1 MRKSR
6 RLALLVASAAIVI
19 LPVTLAQGAASAPA
33 VSTQPATNIRDSVA
47 TLNGT
52 VDPQGQK
59 TTYYFQYGTTTNY
72 GTQTNPSSVG
82 PGGGNVAVHAVL
94 TGLSSG
100 TTYHFRLVA
109 HNATGTSDGSDLT
122 FTTSASHVAF
132 LGREGFVSPG
142 GTIGVEAGCFGGQTN
157 CTGHVTLSHEGTT
170 IGQTDFNIAPDSG
183 GFQNMTLSSQ
193 GQKLLKNNSV
203 WHLLAVDV
211 KVTTTTGQVT
221 TQVMHLARWVWH

>member
-1 MRKSR
+1 MRKSHK
-6 RLALLVASAAIVI
+6 LALLAAFAAIVI

-33 VSTQPATNIRDSVA
+33 VSTLPATNVRDTTA
-47 TLNGT
+47 TANAT
-52 VDPQGQK
+52 VDPEGQK
-59 TTYYFQYGTTTNY
+59 TTYYFQYGTTTSY
-72 GTQTNPSSVG
+72 GVQANSFTVG
-82 PGGGNVAVHAVL
+82 AGAGNVAVHAVL
-94 TGLSSG
+94 AGLQSG
-100 TTYHFRLVA
+100 TTYHYRVVA
-109 HNATGTSDGSDLT
+109 HNATGTSDGADQT
-122 FTTSASHVAF
+122 FTTGASHVGF

-157 CTGHVTLSHEGTT
+157 CTGHVTLSHQGTV

-193 GQKLLKNNSV
+193 GQKLLRNNSV

-221 TQVMHLARWVWH
+221 SQVMHLARWVWH